1 MSSGAPFLLVI
12 TVDGYGKRVALDD
25 IPLRRRTAKGVK
37 LSTAPV
43 AAAMLVGERDSLLI
57 ASARGKIVRVGAGH
71 ADALRERWLQ
81 PLRSEPLRAR
91 LASLTRA
98 TVPRR
103 FLRAAADTPSEGAG
117 QERCACIREGPD
129 HGRQT
134 EPVIAVQGATAGG
147 RISPLRSRY
156 RPAMLHISHHERV
169 DGHPYRWHVFLHGR
183 DQPIPVELDPEE
195 RRSLKQT
202 DEEIHDL
209 LPTALERHHTEN
221 RDEVL
226 SGEEYQDATWDAPV
240 RVFQTH
246 FNN

>member
-1 MSSGAPFLLVI
+1 
-12 TVDGYGKRVALDD
+12 
-25 IPLRRRTAKGVK
+25 
-37 LSTAPV
+37 
-43 AAAMLVGERDSLLI
+43 
-57 ASARGKIVRVGAGH
+57 
-71 ADALRERWLQ
+71 
-81 PLRSEPLRAR
+81 
-91 LASLTRA
+91 
-98 TVPRR
+98 
-103 FLRAAADTPSEGAG
+103 
-117 QERCACIREGPD
+117 
-129 HGRQT
+129 
-134 EPVIAVQGATAGG
+134 
-147 RISPLRSRY
+147 
-156 RPAMLHISHHERV
+156 MLHISHHERV

-195 RRSLKQT
+195 RRHLKQT